1 MAKNILGEHM
11 YCLVIFDGVLGIIL
25 SKLQKNLTLR
35 MMLPFPRENLDLLL
49 PRKILRDSSFKYTS
63 NLVF

>member
-11 YCLVIFDGVLGIIL
+11 YSLVIFDGVLGIVL
-25 SKLQKNLTLR
+25 AKLPKNLTLR

-49 PRKILRDSSFKYTS
+49 PRTI
-63 NLVF
+63 